1 MIDIQKLAS
10 EVYKMLEQVADLE
23 YKEWAKRNYPT
34 AMQVLGAKVPELR
47 KVVKEVSMKLRE
59 ASAQE
64 TIEMAKALVA
74 SSVFEC
80 QQVAYESLSLHKA
93 AMKSLRTADLVELG
107 HGLDNWLSVDA
118 FATLVAG
125 PAWRDRL
132 IPEKLIEHWANSENR
147 WWRRVAVVCTVALNQ
162 KARGGIGDATRTI
175 NICGM
180 VASDQDEMVAKALS
194 WALRE
199 LVKREPEP
207 VVAFIEKHEAVLPAR
222 VKREVCS
229 KIKTGRK

>member
-1 MIDIQKLAS
+1 
-10 EVYKMLEQVADLE
+10 
-23 YKEWAKRNYPT
+23 
-34 AMQVLGAKVPELR
+34 
-47 KVVKEVSMKLRE
+47 
-59 ASAQE
+59 
-64 TIEMAKALVA
+64 
-74 SSVFEC
+74 
-80 QQVAYESLSLHKA
+80 
-93 AMKSLRTADLVELG
+93 
-107 HGLDNWLSVDA
+107 
-118 FATLVAG
+118 
-125 PAWRDRL
+125 L